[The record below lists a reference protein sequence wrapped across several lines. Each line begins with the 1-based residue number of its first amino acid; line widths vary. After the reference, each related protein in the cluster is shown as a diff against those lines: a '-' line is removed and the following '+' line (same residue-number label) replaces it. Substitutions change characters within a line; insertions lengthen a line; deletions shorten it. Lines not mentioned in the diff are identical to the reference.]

1 MKWTVFPP
9 ATNGRWQ
16 NLGSY
21 SKKRIFGLKP
31 SLLADF
37 RCIFF
42 GGGDS
47 FLAKNHFSANGRF
60 SVIPTGTRSVVI
72 VGRSSDE
79 MRTLKYHYVNI
90 LTSGH
95 NWSWSAALCW
105 QPTGDVWGTTSDLGQ
120 KCARAR
126 HFSFNNLLVT
136 DNMSKSQRKVCF
148 HQSAKPLIED
158 AMVVWRRW
166 WLSG

>member
-37 RCIFF
+37 RCIFLGGVGQFF
-42 GGGDS
+42 GQKPLFS
-47 FLAKNHFSANGRF
+47 QWPFLRNSDRDQVRCHCG
-60 SVIPTGTRSVVI
+60 
-72 VGRSSDE
+72 SSDE